1 MMQNKNYD
9 MPSSSDDDEDDEDD
23 KDYDPL
29 ADI

>member
-9 MPSSSDDDEDDEDD
+9 MPSSSDEDEDDEDD
-23 KDYDPL
+23 KEYDPL